1 MLRTLAHNLL
11 ATTGLESR
19 CLLAASLRLLQLT
32 PERHLSTKKED
43 PANNRELQNKELK
56 NAAITVAKSLQG
68 DWTRTAED
76 LLSRLQ
82 LMETPEQKDPVEVKE
97 GEESLT
103 SSLLQTMKVGRDI
116 SISRP
121 ERVRQMT
128 RHEAFPQGV
137 PFAEPVAPYR
147 KRLSRKD
154 EMFSELYSVPRLG
167 IFDPDKVKTIA
178 DQPVVRPGLF
188 ELVNEETLQSRM
200 SPLPKNAFEEM
211 IKWTKEGKLWTF
223 PIDNEADMH
232 EEKKYSFQD
241 HVFFDKFLTE
251 FPPKGAVRKFMEL
264 VTLGLSMNPYI
275 SVPEKHD
282 HIRWFADYFRQKKE
296 VLTEVLG
303 EDGNMK
309 DAVMTTSAAKK
320 KADKKTSKQAKT
332 V

>member
-1 MLRTLAHNLL
+1 MGHHQEVIGDKIILTPPSDPDGPRYEGFIHEVSSLTPMN
-11 ATTGLESR
+11 
-19 CLLAASLRLLQLT
+19 LLAASLRLLQLT

-56 NAAITVAKSLQG
+56 KAAITVAKSLQG

-103 SSLLQTMKVGRDI
+103 SSLLQTMKVGRA
-116 SISRP
+116 S
-121 ERVRQMT
+121 
-128 RHEAFPQGV
+128 
-137 PFAEPVAPYR
+137 YR

-188 ELVNEETLQSRM
+188 ELVNEETLQSQM